1 TRVTKV
7 DGVQHIS
14 ELNIMTAEPYKRLAK
29 LVARAFYDDIPTRG
43 ENQPKSGRSDN
54 RGMAVVVLDALTRRQ
69 WVKEDDLAKDLKL
82 HSKQLRRT
90 LRFFEEE
97 RLITRDHRRE
107 TAKGAKVFNAAVA
120 ATADGQQNGKEGEEK
135 MKLHTH
141 SYCCL
146 DYAQIYDVVRYRI
159 HRMKK
164 RLKDELED
172 RNTLQEYIC
181 PNCNRRYS
189 ALDALQLISMTSDGF
204 HCENCNSEL
213 VAESDKL
220 AAEEKGDGEDNGRRR
235 RREKLRELLEKME
248 VGVQKM
254 RVHSAQ
260 SELPKPRYA
269 SARVQEKDND
279 GVEPLDGIMDKN
291 PNVSIS
297 IAQAT
302 PIVQD
307 VEAEHIFHS
316 QMRSKLMILSEDCKK
331 LLGPKRAIG
340 ARDVRNSKKPKHQVR
355 TTREEV
361 KKVIVY
367 LFMVKMRANKGTSSH
382 FCRFTGLQSRFPKVF
397 QRAKSSGY
405 KEQLKPLMEQLAR
418 VKDLPVPEY
427 GSLLQ
432 WEARAIAA
440 GRSVSGDNNANES
453 SKSSQGQGYGGT
465 PMPYLGETKVEV
477 ALSGMEIKAD
487 DSKDNVSVKVLPP
500 WMIKQGMNLTDE
512 QRGEMKH
519 ELKPD
524 IGSSF
529 AGPVADRKPGDD
541 KGGVD
546 QSLQEEYIKAYY
558 AAIFKQQQQAEGAAA
573 ATTEE
578 ASSERRVGMKGK
590 REEEDDEAVEW
601 EDTPIA

>member
-1 TRVTKV
+1 
-7 DGVQHIS
+7 
-14 ELNIMTAEPYKRLAK
+14 LAK

-146 DYAQIYDVVRYRI
+146 DYAQVSHLLTFTEIEIYYHLILPVTY
-159 HRMKK
+159 HFYS
-164 RLKDELED
+164 LYFL
-172 RNTLQEYIC
+172 
-181 PNCNRRYS
+181 YS

-248 VGVQKM
+248 
-254 RVHSAQ
+254 
-260 SELPKPRYA
+260 
-269 SARVQEKDND
+269 
-279 GVEPLDGIMDKN
+279 
-291 PNVSIS
+291 
-297 IAQAT
+297 
-302 PIVQD
+302 
-307 VEAEHIFHS
+307 
-316 QMRSKLMILSEDCKK
+316 
-331 LLGPKRAIG
+331 
-340 ARDVRNSKKPKHQVR
+340 
-355 TTREEV
+355 
-361 KKVIVY
+361 
-367 LFMVKMRANKGTSSH
+367 
-382 FCRFTGLQSRFPKVF
+382 
-397 QRAKSSGY
+397 
-405 KEQLKPLMEQLAR
+405 EQLKPLMEQLAR

-601 EDTPIA
+601 EDTPIAGGEIGNAGNNLDDTSSQVGALIKNNAAAEEEDDIDWEE